1 MATCVAVM
9 HFTKAGRTQVGSP
22 PADFDEPLTCPRLR
36 SPILHRGTVAVHPG
50 ATDVRASVVVMADVW
65 VVLGI
70 VGFVAA
76 MLWLIRGLE
85 RI

>member
-1 MATCVAVM
+1 MTSTTRWPGRMAQ
-9 HFTKAGRTQVGSP
+9 GRS
-22 PADFDEPLTCPRLR
+22 L
-36 SPILHRGTVAVHPG
+36 ILHRRQAGIHPA
-50 ATDVRASVVVMADVW
+50 ATGVRASVVVMADVW

>member
-1 MATCVAVM
+1 VTYL
-9 HFTKAGRTQVGSP
+9 TDAGQTQVESP
-22 PADFDEPLTCPRLR
+22 PADFDEPLTAQRHR
-36 SPILHRGTVAVHPG
+36 SPILHRGTATVHRA
-50 ATDVRASVVVMADVW
+50 ATGVRASVVVVADVW